1 MLGTNRD
8 LEFMRRRLA
17 EQIGRLEFL
26 LARGCYDPAAVAKK
40 LGRMRTHQQTIDTT
54 LINRRIEASKP
65 VVDFF
70 RWLDGNGAVYDLPD
84 LIESFVPPS
93 DGGGTPSQAG

>member
-8 LEFMRRRLA
+8 LEGMRRRLVD
-17 EQIGRLEFL
+17 QIGRLEFM
-26 LARGCYDPAAVAKK
+26 LARGCYDPAAVAHK
-40 LGRMRTHQQTIDTT
+40 LGRMRGHQQTIDTT

-70 RWLDGNGAVYDLPD
+70 RWLDGNGAVYGLPSS
-84 LIESFVPPS
+84 IETLLPPL
-93 DGGGTPSQAG
+93 GGGEPSQAG

>member
-1 MLGTNRD
+1 MLGTNRE
-8 LEFMRRRLA
+8 LQGMRRRLV
-17 EQIGRLEFL
+17 ERIGRLEFD
-26 LARGCYDPAAVAKK
+26 LARGCYDPAAVAQK
-40 LGRMRTHQQTIDTT
+40 LGRMRGHQQTIDTT

-84 LIESFVPPS
+84 SIEAVLPAS
-93 DGGGTPSQAG
+93 DGDEPSQAG

>member
-1 MLGTNRD
+1 MLGTNHELQGIRH
-8 LEFMRRRLA
+8 RLV

-26 LARGCYDPAAVAKK
+26 LARGCYDPAAVAQK
-40 LGRMRTHQQTIDTT
+40 LGRMRHHQQTIDTT

-84 LIESFVPPS
+84 VIETAAYPA
-93 DGGGTPSQAG
+93 GGGEPSEAG

>member
-1 MLGTNRD
+1 MLGTNHE
-8 LEFMRRRLA
+8 LHEIRRRLV

-26 LARGCYDPAAVAKK
+26 LARGCYDPAAVAQK
-40 LGRMRTHQQTIDTT
+40 LGRMRHHQQTIDTT

-84 LIESFVPPS
+84 VIEITEHSA
-93 DGGGTPSQAG
+93 GGDEPSQAG